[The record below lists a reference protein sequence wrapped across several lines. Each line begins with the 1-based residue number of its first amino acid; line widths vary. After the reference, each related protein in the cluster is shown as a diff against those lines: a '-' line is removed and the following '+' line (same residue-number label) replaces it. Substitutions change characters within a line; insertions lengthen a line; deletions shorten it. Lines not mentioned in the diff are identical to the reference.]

1 MKSHIY
7 AHRFSVA
14 GLCATMTV
22 YPGAATG
29 KSLVVNWNRRPTR
42 EQVEAI
48 MPEYMAWKADCFQ
61 TLADETGLRIF
72 DLTQTGPDECV
83 ARDFE
88 PEAQA

>member
-7 AHRFSVA
+7 AHKFSVG

-29 KSLVVNWNRRPTR
+29 KGIVVNWNRRPTS

-48 MPEYMAWKADCFQ
+48 MPEYLEWKRDCIQ
-61 TLADETGLRIF
+61 TLADETGLRIL
-72 DLTQTGPDECV
+72 DVTQTGPNECL

-88 PEAQA
+88 PEAEA